1 MDVSTEDCVTFYTS
15 NTIIT
20 VISEINAN
28 EPLQSK
34 NGKENKLRVIK
45 VLLFVW
51 MGSKW
56 AGVLKYL
63 STFIFSEMR

>member
-28 EPLQSK
+28 EPLQSE
-34 NGKENKLRVIK
+34 NGKENKLGVIK
-45 VLLFVW
+45 VLLFV
-51 MGSKW
+51 
-56 AGVLKYL
+56 
-63 STFIFSEMR
+63 